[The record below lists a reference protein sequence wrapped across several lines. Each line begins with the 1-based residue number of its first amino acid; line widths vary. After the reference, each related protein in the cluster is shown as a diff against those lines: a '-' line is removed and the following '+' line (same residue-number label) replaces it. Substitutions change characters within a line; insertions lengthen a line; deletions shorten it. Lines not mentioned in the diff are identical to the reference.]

1 MSRTDGSQNMI
12 KEPQIFQIHMDGLD
26 QILRHRGGVH
36 TLDSHAALRMGLFW
50 YIWTPCNRSRLG

>member
-1 MSRTDGSQNMI
+1 MI

-36 TLDSHAALRMGLFW
+36 TLDSNAGLRMGLFW
-50 YIWTPCNRSRLG
+50 YI